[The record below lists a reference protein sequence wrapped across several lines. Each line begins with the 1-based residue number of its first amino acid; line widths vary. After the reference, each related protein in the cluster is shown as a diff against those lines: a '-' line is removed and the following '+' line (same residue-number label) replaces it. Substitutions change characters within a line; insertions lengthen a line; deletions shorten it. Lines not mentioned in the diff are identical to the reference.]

1 MSVKLYLYIY
11 FLYFFSELVI
21 FTSLSTRSLIHSSVS
36 FCLLL
41 ICSSVFF
48 HYSYSILYLFI
59 LLIYSTT
66 LFKTFNISFCISI
79 LLLNSFISVM
89 ITTLNYL
96 SVDCLFPLH
105 LALLQSFFFF
115 LIPWS
120 QICFSVKT
128 FCSASVFTF
137 VYIIYYL
144 HFLTLEK
151 WPPLG

>member
-105 LALLQSFFFF
+105 LALLQSFFFSLF
-115 LIPWS
+115 LGLRSVSLSRHFALLLFLLLCILYITYISWPWKS
-120 QICFSVKT
+120 G
-128 FCSASVFTF
+128 
-137 VYIIYYL
+137 L
-144 HFLTLEK
+144 L
-151 WPPLG
+151 